1 MADVARL
8 DKYANWLIQNKDKK
22 GTPDFDKVANAY
34 RALRPQDTPPA
45 NDNTDNSDNTDN
57 TGINSPTSGF
67 MEAIAQGVDAP
78 LDAMGTTASV
88 LGYEKTGEFLTN
100 LTEAPEGYESASAK
114 FIKGDP
120 DQFLGYDYK
129 YLPKATIEQ
138 GAQFVGQLGARAGGA
153 ALGSTLGP
161 AGAIGGAIVAPMVLS
176 AAQHLGPMA
185 LERASNQGRDKP
197 NMDDFLY
204 VSTSTAGIALLDSI
218 GLGGKSKVLM
228 TALKEFGTEGL
239 QSVVEQVGTSVNTEA
254 GLNVDP
260 KQAFGEAIIGGTSS
274 GTVST
279 AISTVS
285 KTGEVVFK
293 PRQELDPEVDQA
305 AADVARML
313 KEISSKE
320 GLNLKNIDPSSKKGA
335 NTALDTARSKNTV
348 DINTAA
354 QILRE
359 DVLKGAD
366 KATLER
372 FNQAVKN
379 ANTKVGSVVSN
390 EDIQFIK
397 DTVGKALEGQQL
409 VQSMYKSNV
418 VTELYAAGLKG
429 GFSKFTDVF
438 NPLPQI
444 GKSYDPARSIGTMLN
459 LGAVAGTGGTSLA
472 TQIPLVIGGRAIDA
486 VTGRRSKVNRFVKKN
501 TKNAGMPSPVGVVVE
516 GRAKRIKAAQA
527 SASKAKIAA
536 AKAKIA
542 AAKAVKAKDQA
553 AQNVVKYNEGYAPN
567 YGDARLNQ
575 RADPRG
581 TMHNALAQKAS
592 LEGMS
597 IKEIDAEIQRIIDAR
612 LADKRTSK
620 EEKKSLR
627 TYADFNKLGAM
638 PKGDQTLS
646 LAIAAIRDRFN
657 FTEPNPA
664 SPTTP
669 TQQRSPEVQ
678 QGIDD
683 NRKFVQNLVD
693 KLGADKAVT
702 DKDRLVLENSLSEY
716 QLSLGKDPRTASQA
730 IIDRA
735 RKNLSNGKLADKY
748 LMPYHTRVVSQQA
761 AINTGVDKPNEPTG
775 TTGSPRTA
783 VPPPP
788 PVLDPQSTPAPAPEE
803 TTGGTQ
809 QEPNVG
815 DGGGQGVLGTPDPVG
830 TRPPKPDEVQAELP
844 EAEALIEIGK
854 KGTKYENGIQD
865 WATALDAAKKLG
877 LVVKL
882 FKSITALKDAAA
894 TRFGTI
900 EDGTQAF
907 FHEYGNKGGA
917 GGTIFTLLPNASNG
931 LNKETKKLKRVTD
944 MQALTTLLHEI
955 AHGVAEGNLS
965 GKGIS
970 NPRSKSG
977 INVVTGQRNKYGDGT
992 FTGSI
997 IAPVL
1002 MDKNLT
1008 KNSPIFKEI
1017 VNLQWNIRAYAENNP
1032 NTTKAVRSFS
1042 TIVKNVMAKNP
1053 SMTKDEAVKRFSTE
1067 PHLKK
1072 YQKYAM
1078 NFSESAVDP
1087 LWVYMFNPKLAK
1099 ELMPETTKVIRD
1111 EFKKAGNKQIRF
1123 YSSSFATI
1131 LAIVSAMVAM
1141 EAGEEEE
1148 PQMPNGA
1155 LSPQSGGVLAA

>member
-1 MADVARL
+1 MAD
-8 DKYANWLIQNKDKK
+8 Y
-22 GTPDFDKVANAY
+22 
-34 RALRPQDTPPA
+34 
-45 NDNTDNSDNTDN
+45 
-57 TGINSPTSGF
+57 
-67 MEAIAQGVDAP
+67 
-78 LDAMGTTASV
+78 
-88 LGYEKTGEFLTN
+88 
-100 LTEAPEGYESASAK
+100 
-114 FIKGDP
+114 
-120 DQFLGYDYK
+120 
-129 YLPKATIEQ
+129 TIEDFKIAAKKAYQ
-138 GAQFVGQLGARAGGA
+138 DGDVDTAKELIARSKSLEAETDTKTAEVDTSIGGA
-153 ALGSTLGP
+153 AKFGYDNAGKLIGQGIQGVGELTNSEAIENYGKDMSKRNEQEIAEANYQRPDGADGIVKNLREGDFANAGESLVYGSMEAAPQVLAGTAASIGAGLAVTSAPIVGTTVAIGGTIYGTLSALGETRDENEEKGIDTTATMQDLGAAVTSGLIELLPIKGGGYTVKILKEGIQEAGQEATIMGNTAIKGGEYVTDEVFNRMGDAGLIGSTLS
-161 AGAIGGAIVAPMVLS
+161 GAA
-176 AAQHLGPMA
+176 
-185 LERASNQGRDKP
+185 N
-197 NMDDFLY
+197 
-204 VSTSTAGIALLDSI
+204 
-218 GLGGKSKVLM
+218 
-228 TALKEFGTEGL
+228 
-239 QSVVEQVGTSVNTEA
+239 
-254 GLNVDP
+254 
-260 KQAFGEAIIGGTSS
+260 
-274 GTVST
+274 T

-293 PRQELDPEVDQA
+293 PRQELDPEVEQA

-354 QILRE
+354 KIIRE

-882 FKSITALKDAAA
+882 FKSITALKDAAEPQ
-894 TRFGTI
+894 FGTI
-900 EDGTQAF
+900 KEGTQAF

-931 LNKETKKLKRVTD
+931 LNKKTKKLKRVTD
-944 MQALTTLLHEI
+944 MQALTTLLHEM

-965 GKGIS
+965 GEGIS

-977 INVVTGQRNKYGDGT
+977 INVVTGQRNKFGDGT

-1042 TIVKNVMAKNP
+1042 TIVENVMAKNP

-1072 YQKYAM
+1072 YRKYAM

-1131 LAIVSAMVAM
+1131 LAIVTAMLAM